1 MGKIGENYSPR
12 SAQAAAHYVH
22 KNLRNP
28 SKEGVSVYTGRGGDY
43 IKVLS
48 FLSGKGQG
56 KHKQEMWRKHLSN

>member
-1 MGKIGENYSPR
+1 MGETGENYSPR

-43 IKVLS
+43 MKLLS
-48 FLSGKGQG
+48 FPSAKGQG
-56 KHKQEMWRKHLSN
+56 KHKPEKWRKHLGN